1 MQPFKK
7 CFFWALC
14 VLLWTGPICAAND
27 RLVIEENQG
36 KALLIY
42 NIAKFTEWP
51 AATASSDTPF
61 NFTLWN
67 DNALADAFQI
77 IEGQEMQGRKVK
89 INRQN
94 TDSIA
99 VDCQVIVIPK
109 QQLQRFIK
117 ARDELDKLPIL
128 TVTTEPNVFEAGAM
142 ILVEV
147 VDDHLAFS
155 VNLAAVKAS
164 GLEISGNLLRHAEE
178 VKF

>member
-1 MQPFKK
+1 MQPINK

-14 VLLWTGPICAAND
+14 VLLLTGPLAAAND
-27 RLVIEENQG
+27 RPVIEENQG

-51 AATASSDTPF
+51 PANTPF
-61 NFTLWN
+61 VFTLWE

-77 IEGQEMQGRKVK
+77 IEGQETQGRKVK

-94 TDSIA
+94 KDSIA

-109 QQLQRFIK
+109 QQLQRFIQ
-117 ARDELDKLPIL
+117 ARDKLDKLPIL

>member
-1 MQPFKK
+1 MWPIKN

-14 VLLWTGPICAAND
+14 VLLSTGPICAGND
-27 RLVIEENQG
+27 RPVIEENQG

-51 AATASSDTPF
+51 PATSPF
-61 NFTLWN
+61 VFSLWN
-67 DNALADAFQI
+67 DDALADAFQI
-77 IEGQEMQGRKVK
+77 IEGQETQGRKVE
-89 INRQN
+89 INRHHKN
-94 TDSIA
+94 SLA

-109 QQLQRFIK
+109 QQLQQFIE
-117 ARDELDKLPIL
+117 ARDELGKLPTL

-142 ILVEV
+142 VLIEV
-147 VDDHLAFS
+147 IDDHLAFS
-155 VNLAAVKAS
+155 VNLGAIKAS

>member
-1 MQPFKK
+1 MQPIKK

-14 VLLWTGPICAAND
+14 VLLSTGPISAAND
-27 RLVIEENQG
+27 RPVIEENQG

-51 AATASSDTPF
+51 PATTPF
-61 NFTLWN
+61 VFTLWN
-67 DNALADAFQI
+67 DDALADAFEI
-77 IEGQEMQGRKVK
+77 IEGQETQGRKVE

-94 TDSIA
+94 KDSIA

-109 QQLQRFIK
+109 QQLQQFIE

-142 ILVEV
+142 ILVKV
-147 VDDHLAFS
+147 IDDHLAFS

>member
-1 MQPFKK
+1 
-7 CFFWALC
+7 
-14 VLLWTGPICAAND
+14 
-27 RLVIEENQG
+27 
-36 KALLIY
+36 
-42 NIAKFTEWP
+42 
-51 AATASSDTPF
+51 
-61 NFTLWN
+61 
-67 DNALADAFQI
+67 
-77 IEGQEMQGRKVK
+77 MQGRKVK

-142 ILVEV
+142 ILVKV
-147 VDDHLAFS
+147 IDDHLAFS